1 MKTIRERSEFSR
13 ERTELVAVSIPIGYA
28 VVGLGSI
35 AETAV
40 LPAFRSAKKSKL
52 VALVSHDK
60 SRAQQL
66 GAKFGVKHCY
76 SYGNYNDSLQTP
88 AVDAVFLPWSTAP
101 HAK

>member
-1 MKTIRERSEFSR
+1 M
-13 ERTELVAVSIPIGYA
+13 AVSIPIGYA

-35 AETAV
+35 VETAV

-60 SRAQQL
+60 SRARQL

-76 SYGNYNDSLQTP
+76 SYGRTTALDNPVLMQ
-88 AVDAVFLPWSTAP
+88 FLSPR
-101 HAK
+101 

>member
-1 MKTIRERSEFSR
+1 LQIKTTREPSEIFR
-13 ERTELVAVSIPIGYA
+13 EWTELVAVSIPIGYA

-35 AETAV
+35 VETAV

-52 VALVSHDK
+52 VPLVSHDE

-76 SYGNYNDSLQTP
+76 SYGNYADCLRQP
-88 AVDAVFLPWSTAP
+88 GVDAVVSPR
-101 HAK
+101 